1 VKIFFG
7 SLNFSL
13 TFVAPNKNKSNMST
27 TSSDRPF
34 VNFRDAILEMQEV
47 GESINAFGY
56 AHRLMVSLRTE
67 TITSSEFDGLIKELK
82 FYCQRNRVETKN
94 EICSLF

>member
-1 VKIFFG
+1 
-7 SLNFSL
+7 
-13 TFVAPNKNKSNMST
+13 MST

-47 GESINAFGY
+47 GETINAFGY
-56 AHRLMVSLRTE
+56 AYRLCISLRSE
-67 TITSSEFDGLIKELK
+67 TITFSEFDGLTKELE

>member
-1 VKIFFG
+1 
-7 SLNFSL
+7 
-13 TFVAPNKNKSNMST
+13 MST

-47 GESINAFGY
+47 GETINAFGY
-56 AHRLMVSLRTE
+56 AYRLCISLRAE
-67 TITSSEFDGLIKELK
+67 TITSAQFDGLANELQ